1 MAKTMK
7 RSTIIIV
14 FLFLVFFVANYYFE
28 KSWLLS
34 MAITL
39 GTILYHFVMRL
50 LVGYMYNKIMNNKAD
65 YTKKWY
71 QLKPWEQKLYEF
83 IKVKK
88 WKKYMPTYDEKLFSI
103 KEHAWDEIV
112 GAMCQAELVH
122 ETIVIL
128 SFIPVLASIAFGEFP
143 VFLITSLCAALFD
156 AMFAIVQRYNRPRV
170 VRLAGKCK
178 RS

>member
-170 VRLAGKCK
+170 VRVEEKCK